1 MSHRNEI
8 LFFIFLFFK
17 FGVLDFWNLEK
28 VVDKKSLDYLELYH
42 KYTSSNEKAYIHTR
56 IPLLL
61 KTDLTEMLPKGKSLS
76 SLVNDLLIEYV
87 CQCNRSTNNSVT
99 THSQTGDSTQNNQ
112 NTYITN
118 NYYGDSV
125 DVSKDDTNE

>member
-1 MSHRNEI
+1 M
-8 LFFIFLFFK
+8 
-17 FGVLDFWNLEK
+17 
-28 VVDKKSLDYLELYH
+28 DKKYLDYLELYH

-61 KTDLTEMLPKGKSLS
+61 KTDLIEMLPKGKSLS

-87 CQCNRSTNNSVT
+87 CQSNRSTNNSVT
-99 THSQTGDSTQNNQ
+99 TSNQAGDNTQNNQ

-118 NYYGDSV
+118 NYYGDSA
-125 DVSKDDTNE
+125 DVSKNETDE

>member
-1 MSHRNEI
+1 M
-8 LFFIFLFFK
+8 FFK
-17 FGVLDFWNLEK
+17 FGILDFWNLEK
-28 VVDKKSLDYLELYH
+28 VMNKKDLDYLELYH
-42 KYTSSNEKAYIHTR
+42 KYTSSSEKAYIHTR

-87 CQCNRSTNNSVT
+87 CQCNRSTNNSVST
-99 THSQTGDSTQNNQ
+99 SNQAGDNTQNNQ

-118 NYYGDSV
+118 NYYGDST
-125 DVSKDDTNE
+125 DVSKDETDE